1 MSTATITM
9 PDDTKNELPPGCESI
24 VLGFAKGDCHGQ
36 MVWLDLADSGGNKI
50 VLLSKTPLTKL
61 PELSVADNQLQVI
74 TIAQSPGG
82 NQDLVLRLQ
91 SQFESQSNPASQAA
105 RSLIKS
111 ALLTLQGAQILWR
124 PSQMVVFA
132 PPERIQSICQAIVE
146 ASFYEFELRSIE
158 QTLDAAWDNVQAD
171 SPLAFEFNE
180 RAIPRRE
187 ELSKRFQSVLSL
199 RTRFARL
206 SPQIL
211 VPHIYPPTL
220 ASQIADRLRE
230 RTRMPE
236 RLELVEGKLETQER
250 IYEMC
255 SQRVSEFMVAR
266 TGHHL
271 EWAIIILLL
280 AQTVLIVIEYL
291 SSLSV

>member
-24 VLGFAKGDCHGQ
+24 VLGFAKGDCQGQ

-61 PELSVADNQLQVI
+61 PELSVAANQLQVI

-91 SQFESQSNPASQAA
+91 AQFESQSNPVSQAA

-124 PSQMVVFA
+124 PSQMIVFA
-132 PPERIQSICQAIVE
+132 PPERMQSICQAIVE

-158 QTLDAAWDNVQAD
+158 QALDAAWDNVQAD

-180 RAIPRRE
+180 RAISRRE
-187 ELSKRFQSVLSL
+187 ELSKRFQSVLAL

-291 SSLSV
+291 SSVSV

>member
-9 PDDTKNELPPGCESI
+9 PNNTTDELPPGCESI
-24 VLGFAKGDCHGQ
+24 LLGFAKGHCQGQ
-36 MVWLDLADSGGNKI
+36 MIWLDLANSGGNKI
-50 VLLSKTPLTKL
+50 VLLSQTPVNKL
-61 PELSVADNQLQVI
+61 PDSPVADNQLQVI
-74 TIAQSPGG
+74 TVAQAPGG
-82 NQDLVLRLQ
+82 NQDLVQRLQ
-91 SQFESQSNPASQAA
+91 LQFESQSKQTSHAA

-111 ALLTLQGAQILWR
+111 ALLTLQGTQILWR
-124 PSQMVVFA
+124 PSQIVVFA
-132 PPERIQSICQAIVE
+132 PPERMQSICHAIVE

-158 QTLDAAWDNVQAD
+158 HTLDAAWDNVQAD

-180 RAIPRRE
+180 RAIARRE
-187 ELSKRFQSVLSL
+187 ELSTRFQSVLSS

-206 SPQIL
+206 APQIL

-220 ASQIADRLRE
+220 ASQIAERLRE

-291 SSLSV
+291 SSASV

>member
-1 MSTATITM
+1 MSTATIMM
-9 PDDTKNELPPGCESI
+9 PEDKTYQLPPGCELI
-24 VLGFAKGDCHGQ
+24 TLGFAKGDCQGQ
-36 MVWLDLADSGGNKI
+36 MVWLDLANSGRNKI
-50 VLLSKTPLTKL
+50 VLLSKSIITNVPSLVTA
-61 PELSVADNQLQVI
+61 EDQLQVI
-74 TIAQSPGG
+74 TVAQSPGE
-82 NQDLVLRLQ
+82 NQDLVRNLQ
-91 SQFESQSNPASQAA
+91 LQFEAQPNPASHAA
-105 RSLIKS
+105 GTLIKS

-124 PSQMVVFA
+124 PSQMIVFA
-132 PPERIQSICQAIVE
+132 PSERMQSICNAIVE
-146 ASFYEFELRSIE
+146 ASFYESELRSIE
-158 QTLDAAWDNVQAD
+158 LALDGAWDNVQAD

-187 ELSKRFQSVLSL
+187 ELSTRFQSVLAL

-206 SPQIL
+206 APQVL

-220 ASQIADRLRE
+220 ASQIAERLRE

-236 RLELVEGKLETQER
+236 RLELVEGKLEAQER

-266 TGHHL
+266 TGHML

-291 SSLSV
+291 SSVSA